1 MKKQIL
7 TMILVISLMTMFALP
22 LMSSA
27 QDLTQKKSADVL
39 KETAGTSYGGEPK
52 QLTTMI
58 GDIIKVL
65 LALLGVIF
73 LILVIYAGFLWMTA
87 GGDKEKVDKAQDIL
101 KRAVI
106 GLVITMAG
114 YAIADFVIKN
124 VSEVTD
130 FQG

>member
-27 QDLTQKKSADVL
+27 QDLLSSDPNKVL
-39 KETAGTSYGGEPK
+39 EQVGTTAGAKT
-52 QLTTMI
+52 
-58 GDIIKVL
+58 GDTDLLDMVGNIIKIL
-65 LALLGVIF
+65 LTLLGVIF
-73 LILVIYAGFLWMTA
+73 LVLVIYAGFLWMTA

-106 GLVITMAG
+106 GLAITLAA
-114 YAIADFVIKN
+114 YAISDFVIKN
-124 VSEVTD
+124 VTAVVTK
-130 FQG
+130 